1 LPLLGDWCFLAHI
14 DRTLFIAMLSALAI
28 SPVICASQLTRAYRD
43 DNETN
48 SLLMHGAVM
57 IFRSAML

>member
-1 LPLLGDWCFLAHI
+1 LAHI
-14 DRTLFIAMLSALAI
+14 DSTLFIAMLSALVI

-48 SLLMHGAVM
+48 LLLMHGAVM